1 MPKLLFFIFFYVK
14 TALEKAKKHVILSFC
29 NFSSLPPSFFPPSS
43 WLINDSTVWGELES
57 ARQIWQRVLG
67 ELQIQVSKANYAT
80 WLKNS
85 QGVSCQQDA
94 FVVWVP
100 TTFVAEWL
108 TKRLHS
114 LIRKTLAEII
124 GRDIEVEFT
133 VHDQDEIQGDSVRA
147 NQTDGGTS
155 TRVKTARFN
164 PKYTFDSFIVGDC
177 NRLAYAAALEIAENP
192 AHAYNPFVIFGG
204 TGQGKTH
211 LLHAIGH
218 KATRNGLR
226 ATYISADRFTNEFV
240 LAVKQRRVEEFRNQ
254 FNSIQILLFDD
265 IHFIASRKQTQ
276 QCFFHI
282 FNELYNSNC
291 QIAVTGDCSPED
303 MTLLSNKLKSR
314 LECGLITSIEPP
326 EFETRLSILQA
337 KAKETKTS
345 ISNEVLQ
352 LLTER
357 ITGNVRQLEG
367 ALIYLTAQA
376 KLTGQELTPQT
387 VDRLLTGI
395 TSKQGRKMVIEAVA
409 DYFDLSIEE
418 LVGRRRDRKTALA
431 RRTAIYLMRGERDCS
446 FAAIG
451 KELGNRSH
459 IAIAYAHKKMVNEME
474 ANPKLKEQTMEIRKI
489 LDLGATRKA
498 ERLLT

>member
-1 MPKLLFFIFFYVK
+1 M
-14 TALEKAKKHVILSFC
+14 
-29 NFSSLPPSFFPPSS
+29 
-43 WLINDSTVWGELES
+43 ES
-57 ARQIWQRVLG
+57 AREIWQSVLG

-85 QGVSCQQDA
+85 QGVSCQKDA

-100 TTFVAEWL
+100 SAFVAEWL
-108 TKRLHS
+108 TRRLHS

-124 GRDIEVEFT
+124 GRDIDIQFT
-133 VHDQDEIQGDSVRA
+133 VHNQDQLQGDSAHA

-155 TRVKTARFN
+155 TKAKAARFN
-164 PKYTFDSFIVGDC
+164 PKYTFDSFIVGNC

-192 AHAYNPFVIFGG
+192 AHTYNPFFIYGS

-218 KATRNGLR
+218 KATSSGLQ

-240 LAVKQRRVEEFRNQ
+240 LAVKQKRVEEFRNQ

-265 IHFIASRKQTQ
+265 IHFIANRKQTQ

-291 QIAVTGDCSPED
+291 QIAVTSDYSPED
-303 MTLLSNKLKSR
+303 MTLLSNRLKSR

-326 EFETRLSILQA
+326 DFETRLSILRA
-337 KAKETKTS
+337 KSEETKTS

-352 LLTER
+352 LLTDR
-357 ITGNVRQLEG
+357 IKGNVRQLEG

-376 KLTGQELTPQT
+376 KLTGEELTLQT
-387 VDRLLTGI
+387 IDRLLTGI
-395 TSKQGRKMVIEAVA
+395 TSKQGRKMVIQAVA
-409 DYFDLSIEE
+409 DYFNLSIEE

-431 RRTAIYLMRGERDCS
+431 RRTAIYLMRGERNCS

-459 IAIAYAHKKMVNEME
+459 IAIAYGHKKMVNEID
-474 ANPKLKEQTMEIRKI
+474 ANPKLKEQIMEIRRS
-489 LDLGATRKA
+489 LDLEETQKA
-498 ERLLT
+498 ERSLM

>member
-1 MPKLLFFIFFYVK
+1 
-14 TALEKAKKHVILSFC
+14 
-29 NFSSLPPSFFPPSS
+29 
-43 WLINDSTVWGELES
+43 
-57 ARQIWQRVLG
+57 
-67 ELQIQVSKANYAT
+67 
-80 WLKNS
+80 
-85 QGVSCQQDA
+85 
-94 FVVWVP
+94 VVWVP
-100 TTFVAEWL
+100 SAFVAEWL
-108 TKRLHS
+108 TRRLHS

-124 GRDIEVEFT
+124 GRDIDIQFT
-133 VHDQDEIQGDSVRA
+133 VHNQDQLQGDSAHA

-155 TRVKTARFN
+155 TKAKAARFN
-164 PKYTFDSFIVGDC
+164 PKYTFDSFIVGNC

-192 AHAYNPFVIFGG
+192 AHTYNPFFIYGS

-218 KATRNGLR
+218 KATSSGLQ

-240 LAVKQRRVEEFRNQ
+240 LAVKQKRVEEFRNQ

-265 IHFIASRKQTQ
+265 IHFIANRKQTQ

-291 QIAVTGDCSPED
+291 QIAVTSDYSPED
-303 MTLLSNKLKSR
+303 MTLLSNRLKSR

-326 EFETRLSILQA
+326 DFETRLSILRA
-337 KAKETKTS
+337 KSEETKTS

-352 LLTER
+352 LLTDR
-357 ITGNVRQLEG
+357 IKGNVRQLEG

-376 KLTGQELTPQT
+376 KLTGEELTLQT
-387 VDRLLTGI
+387 IDRLLTGI
-395 TSKQGRKMVIEAVA
+395 TSKQGRKMVIQAVA
-409 DYFDLSIEE
+409 DYFNLSIEE

-431 RRTAIYLMRGERDCS
+431 RRTAIYLMRGERNCS

-459 IAIAYAHKKMVNEME
+459 IAIAYGHKKMVNEID
-474 ANPKLKEQTMEIRKI
+474 ANPKLKEQIMEIRRS
-489 LDLGATRKA
+489 LDLEETQKA
-498 ERLLT
+498 ERSLM